1 MISVTVKKYKI
12 NRKGMSMGR
21 LRIDPNEFR
30 ILIQY
35 SKVFVK
41 IRLVVFTVLFICI
54 VRRSKRKEE
63 KLKNNMVQLEVLDK
77 YNRTQ
82 LINLDRKDIPLK
94 YVAEIEHT
102 ISLADYGAKF
112 GLGGRCFAIKYGG
125 KYVGIILIGE
135 AVKNEA
141 DPVELKGE
149 KYFRILEFLIDNKY
163 QGMGIGTIA
172 LNKAISAVRR
182 EYGRIPLLLE
192 CHKDNERAI
201 RFYEENGF
209 KNTGKLNEK
218 GTDWFMVKK

>member
-1 MISVTVKKYKI
+1 M
-12 NRKGMSMGR
+12 GMGGNLELFYEDSQ
-21 LRIDPNEFR
+21 I
-30 ILIQY
+30 ILVGFIA
-35 SKVFVK
+35 SFIIFGIVFILK
-41 IRLVVFTVLFICI
+41 
-54 VRRSKRKEE
+54 KRKSVKSEDR
-63 KLKNNMVQLEVLDK
+63 LKENMVQLEVLDK

-82 LINLDRKDIPLK
+82 LINLDRKDIPLE
-94 YVAEIEHT
+94 YVADVEHT

-149 KYFRILEFLIDNKY
+149 KYFRILGFLIDNKY

-209 KNTGKLNEK
+209 KNTGKLNKK

>member
-1 MISVTVKKYKI
+1 MGIPIGRITGHFSPYQDSRVILVGLISFLIVFGIVFIYKKRKSVTSED
-12 NRKGMSMGR
+12 R
-21 LRIDPNEFR
+21 
-30 ILIQY
+30 
-35 SKVFVK
+35 
-41 IRLVVFTVLFICI
+41 
-54 VRRSKRKEE
+54 
-63 KLKNNMVQLEVLDK
+63 LKNNMVQLELLDR

-82 LINLDRKDIPLK
+82 LINLDRKDIPLE
-94 YVAEIEHT
+94 YVADVENT

-149 KYFRILEFLIDNKY
+149 KYFRVLGFLIDNKY
-163 QGMGIGTIA
+163 QGIGIGSLA
-172 LNKAISAVRR
+172 LKKATDEIYRD
-182 EYGRIPLLLE
+182 YGKIPLLLE

-201 RFYEENGF
+201 KFYEQNGF
-209 KNTGKLNEK
+209 VNTGKLNEK

>member
-1 MISVTVKKYKI
+1 M
-12 NRKGMSMGR
+12 GMGGNLELFYEDSQ
-21 LRIDPNEFR
+21 I
-30 ILIQY
+30 ILVGFIA
-35 SKVFVK
+35 SFIIFGIVFILK
-41 IRLVVFTVLFICI
+41 
-54 VRRSKRKEE
+54 KRKSVKSEDR
-63 KLKNNMVQLEVLDK
+63 LKENMVQLEVLDR

-82 LINLDRKDIPLK
+82 LINLDRKDIPLE
-94 YVAEIEHT
+94 YVADVEHT

-112 GLGGRCFAIKYGG
+112 GLGGRCFVIKYGG

-149 KYFRILEFLIDNKY
+149 KYFRILGFLIDNKY

-209 KNTGKLNEK
+209 KNTSKLNAN
-218 GTDWFMVKK
+218 GTDWFMVKR

>member
-1 MISVTVKKYKI
+1 M
-12 NRKGMSMGR
+12 GMGGNLELFYEDSQ
-21 LRIDPNEFR
+21 I
-30 ILIQY
+30 ILVGFIA
-35 SKVFVK
+35 SFIIFGIVFILK
-41 IRLVVFTVLFICI
+41 
-54 VRRSKRKEE
+54 KRKSVKSEDR
-63 KLKNNMVQLEVLDK
+63 LKENMLQLEVLDR

-82 LINLDRKDIPLK
+82 LIKLDRKDIPLE
-94 YVAEIEHT
+94 YVADVEHT

-149 KYFRILEFLIDNKY
+149 KYFRVLGFLIDNKY

-209 KNTGKLNEK
+209 KNTSKLNAN
-218 GTDWFMVKK
+218 GTDWFMVKR